1 MSAAAP
7 DAPSNPPAAAPAPVN
22 PPTRGEREADRRKTY
37 AGLRM
42 SAVGM
47 ELGLSVV
54 VGYGLGWF
62 VDTKAGTGPWGGIV
76 GIALG
81 FTAGI
86 RSILRTVKLAERAEA
101 AAEEAG
107 QRAKQQAADERRF
120 DR

>member
-1 MSAAAP
+1 VPPPPRTAA
-7 DAPSNPPAAAPAPVN
+7 
-22 PPTRGEREADRRKTY
+22 EREAEGRRAY
-37 AGLRM
+37 VGLRM

-62 VDTKAGTGPWGGIV
+62 VDSRAGTGPWGGIV

-86 RSILRTVKLAERAEA
+86 RSILRTVKIAERAA
-101 AAEEAG
+101 ARATEPAG
-107 QRAKQQAADERRF
+107 WPRSEPPTTTPPPKDSHAPR
-120 DR
+120 